1 VYIIFELKEEPLE
14 IVVALKER
22 RRAPL
27 CLYANSANAL
37 FFSSFSRLKR
47 AAQNKSVLC
56 KRSGGIKSL
65 FAFPHTARPLIRPDW
80 HMSKRSLCSIH
91 WAPCEKKIIHLE
103 CVSWLFYLYSSN
115 IILNAKMRKKWR
127 VPSVEH
133 FYTHHPP
140 LKREPLCSIMCK
152 ICVCNLTWRRY

>member
-1 VYIIFELKEEPLE
+1 MLPNKKRARQAECNYSSKAFFACGVNWILRPPSRFFNDWHLHEAPLLDILADKAPLQVYIIFELKEEPLE

-91 WAPCEKKIIHLE
+91 
-103 CVSWLFYLYSSN
+103 
-115 IILNAKMRKKWR
+115 
-127 VPSVEH
+127 
-133 FYTHHPP
+133 
-140 LKREPLCSIMCK
+140 
-152 ICVCNLTWRRY
+152 